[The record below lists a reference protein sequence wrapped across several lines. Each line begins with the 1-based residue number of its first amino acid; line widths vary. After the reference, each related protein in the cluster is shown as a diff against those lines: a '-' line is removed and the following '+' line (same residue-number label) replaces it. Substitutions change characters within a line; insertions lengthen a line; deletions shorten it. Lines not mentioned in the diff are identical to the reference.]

1 MEFFFLPHQISLC
14 GFQNSVFS
22 CLWSFCICHSTSPLS
37 CHLQDRKMKV
47 QIYWA
52 LNDKP
57 RIILRV
63 VFCLLMHSAS
73 SAAVW
78 RGRPCYPGI
87 TEKGRDTQN
96 SWVTCLRFLR
106 YKKWELGAQGT
117 GSQARYCTASG
128 CVFFFF
134 QKIQNTHGM
143 PLLCSHL
150 KEELC
155 TWAFS
160 SPCLLLV
167 WCMQYCVL
175 ELRGHSCLPLNTV
188 RRRCEKEN
196 KFPPFITS
204 YFLWF
209 TK

>member
-1 MEFFFLPHQISLC
+1 MEFFFFLPHQISLC
-14 GFQNSVFS
+14 GFQNSIFP

-37 CHLQDRKMKV
+37 CHLKDRKMKV

-52 LNDKP
+52 LNDEP

-63 VFCLLMHSAS
+63 LCLLMHSTS

-87 TEKGRDTQN
+87 TEKGHDTQS

-128 CVFFFF
+128 YIFFKNF
-134 QKIQNTHGM
+134 KTHMGC
-143 PLLCSHL
+143 PYYGHIWRRNSTPGLS
-150 KEELC
+150 
-155 TWAFS
+155 APRVS
-160 SPCLLLV
+160 SWYDAC
-167 WCMQYCVL
+167 
-175 ELRGHSCLPLNTV
+175 NTV
-188 RRRCEKEN
+188 C
-196 KFPPFITS
+196 
-204 YFLWF
+204 
-209 TK
+209 